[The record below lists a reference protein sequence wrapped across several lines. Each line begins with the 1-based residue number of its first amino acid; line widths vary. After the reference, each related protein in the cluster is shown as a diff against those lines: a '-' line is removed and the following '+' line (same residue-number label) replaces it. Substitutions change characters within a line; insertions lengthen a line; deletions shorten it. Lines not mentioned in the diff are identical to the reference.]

1 MMEGMPTMQMFEM
14 VDVPDHDKKKPAF
27 SQG

>member
-14 VDVPDHDKKKPAF
+14 VDVPDHDKKKSAF